1 MFEKNQLK
9 EKIFSRNIRW
19 IEEDSLYRLTDYF
32 KRKYVGENEI
42 LETKRIFDTITV
54 NKIYIKGLWG
64 KSEDGLSISGS
75 GSYSE
80 DIIKPYITNEFR
92 VGDIRSSFADIKL
105 LKDSGFKNLIK
116 LSSGLEEMTIYSAS
130 YPYGPFPDR
139 ILVTPFLEIG
149 QTYFLRVYSAYPHKE
164 TLEDLWVKLNTFDSN
179 LNNAIANK
187 SYKLLVKKNYQIK
200 NPLIIYHVSNNKVTL
215 QNINL
220 KINFELEENSSLR
233 LIDLVKDGGRKNF
246 INIFYNFSLEKN
258 SVLKNYKIDQ
268 FENDNIR
275 YMFNNIKQSSNSVS
289 ETFYLSKGSTF
300 SKNEIFCDLKGEQ
313 SSAFVNGIFSLNKS
327 KHHEVKAKIN
337 HLVENTKSYQLVKSV
352 LENKSRSV
360 YQGKIYVDSKA
371 QKTDGY
377 QLSKAIL
384 VDETT
389 EFNAKPELEIYADDV
404 KCSHGSASGS
414 LDENSIFYLMS
425 RGLSYKEARELLING
440 FLVEVINQIT
450 DEPIKKLIKNL
461 YGLKNEY

>member
-1 MFEKNQLK
+1 
-9 EKIFSRNIRW
+9 
-19 IEEDSLYRLTDYF
+19 
-32 KRKYVGENEI
+32 
-42 LETKRIFDTITV
+42 
-54 NKIYIKGLWG
+54 
-64 KSEDGLSISGS
+64 
-75 GSYSE
+75 
-80 DIIKPYITNEFR
+80 
-92 VGDIRSSFADIKL
+92 
-105 LKDSGFKNLIK
+105 
-116 LSSGLEEMTIYSAS
+116 
-130 YPYGPFPDR
+130 
-139 ILVTPFLEIG
+139 
-149 QTYFLRVYSAYPHKE
+149 
-164 TLEDLWVKLNTFDSN
+164 
-179 LNNAIANK
+179 
-187 SYKLLVKKNYQIK
+187 
-200 NPLIIYHVSNNKVTL
+200 
-215 QNINL
+215 
-220 KINFELEENSSLR
+220 
-233 LIDLVKDGGRKNF
+233 
-246 INIFYNFSLEKN
+246 
-258 SVLKNYKIDQ
+258 
-268 FENDNIR
+268 
-275 YMFNNIKQSSNSVS
+275 MFNNIKQSSNSVS

-300 SKNEIFCDLKGEQ
+300 SKNEIFCDLKGEH

-327 KHHEVKAKIN
+327 KHHEIKAKIN

-425 RGLSYKEARELLING
+425 RGLSYKEARKLLING

>member
-1 MFEKNQLK
+1 MENFKTDFEKMLK
-9 EKIFSRNIRW
+9 KNNLSEK
-19 IEEDSLYRLTDYF
+19 
-32 KRKYVGENEI
+32 EI
-42 LETKRIFDTITV
+42 
-54 NKIYIKGLWG
+54 
-64 KSEDGLSISGS
+64 
-75 GSYSE
+75 
-80 DIIKPYITNEFR
+80 
-92 VGDIRSSFADIKL
+92 A
-105 LKDSGFKNLIK
+105 FKNLNAKDFSSHGFPNRKDEDWKFSDINQIIK
-116 LSSGLEEMTIYSAS
+116 K
-130 YPYGPFPDR
+130 
-139 ILVTPFLEIG
+139 EIG
-149 QTYFLRVYSAYPHKE
+149 ELNFYTEQLKKGEIDKDILLNEIEHNKLIFINGQLVQIDFNSEDKGKVEFLDNQNNIDEQLADNS
-164 TLEDLWVKLNTFDSN
+164 LIN
-179 LNNAIANK
+179 LNNALSNK

-200 NPLIIYHVSNNKVTL
+200 KPLIIYHTTKSELTS

-220 KINFELEENSSLR
+220 KINFELEENSSLK
-233 LIDLVKDGGRKNF
+233 LIDLVKDKGNKNF

-258 SVLKNYKIDQ
+258 SILKNYKIDQ

-289 ETFYLSKGSTF
+289 ETFYLSEGSTF
-300 SKNEIFCDLKGEQ
+300 SKNEIFCDLKGEH

-327 KHHEVKAKIN
+327 KHHEIKAKIN

-425 RGLSYKEARELLING
+425 RGLSYKKARELLING

>member
-1 MFEKNQLK
+1 
-9 EKIFSRNIRW
+9 
-19 IEEDSLYRLTDYF
+19 
-32 KRKYVGENEI
+32 
-42 LETKRIFDTITV
+42 
-54 NKIYIKGLWG
+54 
-64 KSEDGLSISGS
+64 
-75 GSYSE
+75 
-80 DIIKPYITNEFR
+80 
-92 VGDIRSSFADIKL
+92 
-105 LKDSGFKNLIK
+105 
-116 LSSGLEEMTIYSAS
+116 
-130 YPYGPFPDR
+130 
-139 ILVTPFLEIG
+139 
-149 QTYFLRVYSAYPHKE
+149 
-164 TLEDLWVKLNTFDSN
+164 
-179 LNNAIANK
+179 
-187 SYKLLVKKNYQIK
+187 
-200 NPLIIYHVSNNKVTL
+200 
-215 QNINL
+215 L
-220 KINFELEENSSLR
+220 KINFELEENSSLK
-233 LIDLVKDGGRKNF
+233 LIDLVKDKGNKNF

-268 FENDNIR
+268 FENNNIR

-300 SKNEIFCDLKGEQ
+300 SKNEITCDLKGEY
-313 SSAFVNGIFSLNKS
+313 SSAFVNGIFSLNKD
-327 KHHEVKAKIN
+327 KHHEIKAKIN

>member
-1 MFEKNQLK
+1 MENFKTDFEKTLKNNNLSEKEIAFKNFNAKEFSSHGFPNRKDEDWKFSDINQIIKKEIGELNFYTEQLK
-9 EKIFSRNIRW
+9 K
-19 IEEDSLYRLTDYF
+19 
-32 KRKYVGENEI
+32 GEINKDILLNEI
-42 LETKRIFDTITV
+42 EHNKLIFINGQLV
-54 NKIYIKGLWG
+54 KIDFNTEDKG
-64 KSEDGLSISGS
+64 KV
-75 GSYSE
+75 
-80 DIIKPYITNEFR
+80 EFL
-92 VGDIRSSFADIKL
+92 DNQNNIDEQLADN
-105 LKDSGFKNLIK
+105 SLI
-116 LSSGLEEMTIYSAS
+116 
-130 YPYGPFPDR
+130 
-139 ILVTPFLEIG
+139 
-149 QTYFLRVYSAYPHKE
+149 
-164 TLEDLWVKLNTFDSN
+164 N
-179 LNNAIANK
+179 LNNALSNK
-187 SYKLLVKKNYQIK
+187 SYKLLVKKNYQLK
-200 NPLIIYHVSNNKVTL
+200 KPLIIYHTTKSELTS

-220 KINFELEENSSLR
+220 KINFELEENSSLK
-233 LIDLVKDGGRKNF
+233 LVDLVKDKGNKNF

-258 SVLKNYKIDQ
+258 SILKNYKIDQ

-300 SKNEIFCDLKGEQ
+300 SKNEIFCDLKGEH

-327 KHHEVKAKIN
+327 KHHEIKAKIN

>member
-1 MFEKNQLK
+1 MENFKTDFEKILKEGNLSEKEIAFKSLNAKEFSSHGFPNRKDEDWKFSDINQIIKKEIGELNFYNEQLK
-9 EKIFSRNIRW
+9 KSEIDKDI
-19 IEEDSLYRLTDYF
+19 LL
-32 KRKYVGENEI
+32 NEI
-42 LETKRIFDTITV
+42 EH
-54 NKIYIKGLWG
+54 NKLFFINGQLVKIDFN
-64 KSEDGLSISGS
+64 SEDKG
-75 GSYSE
+75 
-80 DIIKPYITNEFR
+80 KVEFL
-92 VGDIRSSFADIKL
+92 DNQNNIDEQLADN
-105 LKDSGFKNLIK
+105 SLI
-116 LSSGLEEMTIYSAS
+116 
-130 YPYGPFPDR
+130 
-139 ILVTPFLEIG
+139 
-149 QTYFLRVYSAYPHKE
+149 
-164 TLEDLWVKLNTFDSN
+164 N
-179 LNNAIANK
+179 LNNALSNK

-200 NPLIIYHVSNNKVTL
+200 KPLIIYHTTNSELTS

-220 KINFELEENSSLR
+220 KINFELEENSSLK
-233 LIDLVKDGGRKNF
+233 LIDLIKDKSNKNF

-258 SVLKNYKIDQ
+258 SILKNYKIDQ

-300 SKNEIFCDLKGEQ
+300 SKNEIFCDLKGEH
-313 SSAFVNGIFSLNKS
+313 SSAFVNGVFSLNKN
-327 KHHEVKAKIN
+327 KHHEIKAKIN

>member
-1 MFEKNQLK
+1 MENFKTDFEKTLK
-9 EKIFSRNIRW
+9 ESNLSEK
-19 IEEDSLYRLTDYF
+19 
-32 KRKYVGENEI
+32 EI
-42 LETKRIFDTITV
+42 
-54 NKIYIKGLWG
+54 
-64 KSEDGLSISGS
+64 
-75 GSYSE
+75 
-80 DIIKPYITNEFR
+80 
-92 VGDIRSSFADIKL
+92 A
-105 LKDSGFKNLIK
+105 FKNLNAKEFSKQGFPNRKIEDWKFSDINQIIK
-116 LSSGLEEMTIYSAS
+116 K
-130 YPYGPFPDR
+130 
-139 ILVTPFLEIG
+139 EIG
-149 QTYFLRVYSAYPHKE
+149 ELSFYTAQSNETDVDEDVLLSEIEHNKLIFINGQLAKTDFSSEEKSKIEFLDNQNDIEERSVENS
-164 TLEDLWVKLNTFDSN
+164 LIN
-179 LNNAIANK
+179 LNNALANK
-187 SYKLLVKKNYQIK
+187 SYKLLIKKNYQIK
-200 NPLIIYHVSNNKVTL
+200 HPLIIYHVSNNKVTS

-220 KINFELEENSSLR
+220 KINFELEENSSLKI
-233 LIDLVKDGGRKNF
+233 IDLVKDKANKNF

-268 FENDNIR
+268 FENNNIR

-300 SKNEIFCDLKGEQ
+300 SKNEITCDLKGEY
-313 SSAFVNGIFSLNKS
+313 SSAFVNGIFSLDKD
-327 KHHEVKAKIN
+327 KHHEIKARIN

-352 LENKSRSV
+352 LENKSVSV

>member
-1 MFEKNQLK
+1 MENFKTDFEKTLK
-9 EKIFSRNIRW
+9 NNNLSEK
-19 IEEDSLYRLTDYF
+19 
-32 KRKYVGENEI
+32 EI
-42 LETKRIFDTITV
+42 
-54 NKIYIKGLWG
+54 
-64 KSEDGLSISGS
+64 
-75 GSYSE
+75 
-80 DIIKPYITNEFR
+80 
-92 VGDIRSSFADIKL
+92 A
-105 LKDSGFKNLIK
+105 FKNLNAKEFSSHGFPNRKDEDWKFSDINQIIK
-116 LSSGLEEMTIYSAS
+116 K
-130 YPYGPFPDR
+130 
-139 ILVTPFLEIG
+139 EIG
-149 QTYFLRVYSAYPHKE
+149 ELNFYTEQLKKGEIDKDILLNEIEHNKLIFINGQLVQIDFNSEDKGKIEFLDNQNNIDEQLADNS
-164 TLEDLWVKLNTFDSN
+164 LIN
-179 LNNAIANK
+179 LNNALSNK

-200 NPLIIYHVSNNKVTL
+200 KPLIIYHTTKSELTS

-220 KINFELEENSSLR
+220 KINFELEENSSLK
-233 LIDLVKDGGRKNF
+233 LIDLVKDKGNKNF

-258 SVLKNYKIDQ
+258 SILKNYKIDQ

-300 SKNEIFCDLKGEQ
+300 SKNEIFCDLKGEH

-327 KHHEVKAKIN
+327 KHHEIKAKIN

>member
-1 MFEKNQLK
+1 MENFKTDFEKTLK
-9 EKIFSRNIRW
+9 NNNLSEK
-19 IEEDSLYRLTDYF
+19 
-32 KRKYVGENEI
+32 EI
-42 LETKRIFDTITV
+42 
-54 NKIYIKGLWG
+54 
-64 KSEDGLSISGS
+64 
-75 GSYSE
+75 
-80 DIIKPYITNEFR
+80 
-92 VGDIRSSFADIKL
+92 A
-105 LKDSGFKNLIK
+105 FKNLNAKEFSSQGFPNRKDEDWKFSDINQIIK
-116 LSSGLEEMTIYSAS
+116 K
-130 YPYGPFPDR
+130 
-139 ILVTPFLEIG
+139 EIG
-149 QTYFLRVYSAYPHKE
+149 ELNFYTEQLKKGEIDKDILLNEIEHNKLIFINGQLVQIDFNSEDKGKIEFLDNQNNIDEQLADNS
-164 TLEDLWVKLNTFDSN
+164 LIN
-179 LNNAIANK
+179 LNNALSNK

-200 NPLIIYHVSNNKVTL
+200 KPLIIYHTTNSELTS

-220 KINFELEENSSLR
+220 KINFELEENSSLK
-233 LIDLVKDGGRKNF
+233 LIDLVKDKGNKNF

-258 SVLKNYKIDQ
+258 SILKNYKIDQ

-300 SKNEIFCDLKGEQ
+300 SKNEIFCDLKGEH
-313 SSAFVNGIFSLNKS
+313 SSAFVNGIFSLNKN
-327 KHHEVKAKIN
+327 KHHEIKAKIN

>member
-1 MFEKNQLK
+1 MENFKTDFEKTLKNNNLSEKEIAFKNFNAKEFSSHGFPNRKDEDWKFSDITQIIKKEIGELNFYTEQLK
-9 EKIFSRNIRW
+9 K
-19 IEEDSLYRLTDYF
+19 
-32 KRKYVGENEI
+32 GEIDKDILLNEI
-42 LETKRIFDTITV
+42 EHNKLIFINGQLVQIDF
-54 NKIYIKGLWG
+54 N
-64 KSEDGLSISGS
+64 SEDKG
-75 GSYSE
+75 
-80 DIIKPYITNEFR
+80 KVEFL
-92 VGDIRSSFADIKL
+92 DNQNNIDEQLADN
-105 LKDSGFKNLIK
+105 SLI
-116 LSSGLEEMTIYSAS
+116 
-130 YPYGPFPDR
+130 
-139 ILVTPFLEIG
+139 
-149 QTYFLRVYSAYPHKE
+149 
-164 TLEDLWVKLNTFDSN
+164 N
-179 LNNAIANK
+179 LNNALSNK

-200 NPLIIYHVSNNKVTL
+200 KPLIIYHTTKSELTS

-220 KINFELEENSSLR
+220 KINFELEENSSLK
-233 LIDLVKDGGRKNF
+233 LIDLVKDKGNKNF

-258 SVLKNYKIDQ
+258 SILKNYKIDQ

-300 SKNEIFCDLKGEQ
+300 SKNEIFCDLKGEH
-313 SSAFVNGIFSLNKS
+313 SSAFVNGIFSLNKN
-327 KHHEVKAKIN
+327 KHHEIKAKIN

-450 DEPIKKLIKNL
+450 DEPIKKIIKNL

>member
-1 MFEKNQLK
+1 MENFKTDFEKTLKNNNLSEKEIAFKNFNAKEFSSHGFPNRKDEDWKFSDINQIIKKEIGELNFYTEQLK
-9 EKIFSRNIRW
+9 K
-19 IEEDSLYRLTDYF
+19 
-32 KRKYVGENEI
+32 GEINKDILLNEI
-42 LETKRIFDTITV
+42 EHNKLIFINGQLVQIDF
-54 NKIYIKGLWG
+54 N
-64 KSEDGLSISGS
+64 SEDNG
-75 GSYSE
+75 
-80 DIIKPYITNEFR
+80 KVEFL
-92 VGDIRSSFADIKL
+92 DNQNNIDEQLADN
-105 LKDSGFKNLIK
+105 SLI
-116 LSSGLEEMTIYSAS
+116 
-130 YPYGPFPDR
+130 
-139 ILVTPFLEIG
+139 
-149 QTYFLRVYSAYPHKE
+149 
-164 TLEDLWVKLNTFDSN
+164 N
-179 LNNAIANK
+179 LNNALSNK
-187 SYKLLVKKNYQIK
+187 SYKLLVKKNYQLK
-200 NPLIIYHVSNNKVTL
+200 KPLIIYHTTKNELSS

-220 KINFELEENSSLR
+220 KINFELEENSSLK
-233 LIDLVKDGGRKNF
+233 LVDLVKDKGNKNF

-258 SVLKNYKIDQ
+258 SILKNYKIDQ

-300 SKNEIFCDLKGEQ
+300 SKNEIFCHLKGEY

-327 KHHEVKAKIN
+327 KHHEIKAKIN

>member
-1 MFEKNQLK
+1 MENFKTDFEKTLKNNNLSEKEIAFKNFNAKEFSSHGFPNRKDEDWKFSDITQIIKKEIGELNFYNEQLK
-9 EKIFSRNIRW
+9 KSEIDKDI
-19 IEEDSLYRLTDYF
+19 LL
-32 KRKYVGENEI
+32 NEI
-42 LETKRIFDTITV
+42 EH
-54 NKIYIKGLWG
+54 NKLFFINGQLVQIDFN
-64 KSEDGLSISGS
+64 SEDKGKI
-75 GSYSE
+75 
-80 DIIKPYITNEFR
+80 EFL
-92 VGDIRSSFADIKL
+92 DNQNNIDEQLADN
-105 LKDSGFKNLIK
+105 SLI
-116 LSSGLEEMTIYSAS
+116 
-130 YPYGPFPDR
+130 
-139 ILVTPFLEIG
+139 
-149 QTYFLRVYSAYPHKE
+149 
-164 TLEDLWVKLNTFDSN
+164 N
-179 LNNAIANK
+179 LNNALSNK

-200 NPLIIYHVSNNKVTL
+200 KPLIIYHTTNSELTS
-215 QNINL
+215 QNINF
-220 KINFELEENSSLR
+220 KINFELEENSSLK
-233 LIDLVKDGGRKNF
+233 LIDLIKDKGNKNF

-258 SVLKNYKIDQ
+258 SILKNYKIDQ

-300 SKNEIFCDLKGEQ
+300 SKNEIFCDLKGEH

-327 KHHEVKAKIN
+327 KHHEIKAKIN

>member
-1 MFEKNQLK
+1 MENFKTDFEKTLK
-9 EKIFSRNIRW
+9 NNNLSEK
-19 IEEDSLYRLTDYF
+19 
-32 KRKYVGENEI
+32 EI
-42 LETKRIFDTITV
+42 
-54 NKIYIKGLWG
+54 
-64 KSEDGLSISGS
+64 
-75 GSYSE
+75 
-80 DIIKPYITNEFR
+80 
-92 VGDIRSSFADIKL
+92 A
-105 LKDSGFKNLIK
+105 FKNLNAKDFSSRGFPNRKDEDWKFSDINQIIK
-116 LSSGLEEMTIYSAS
+116 K
-130 YPYGPFPDR
+130 
-139 ILVTPFLEIG
+139 EIG
-149 QTYFLRVYSAYPHKE
+149 ELNFYNEQLKKSEIDKDILLNEIEHNKLFFINGQLVQIDFNSEDKGKVEFLDNQNNIDEQLADNS
-164 TLEDLWVKLNTFDSN
+164 LIN
-179 LNNAIANK
+179 LNNALSNK

-200 NPLIIYHVSNNKVTL
+200 KPLIIYHTTKSGLKS
-215 QNINL
+215 QNINF
-220 KINFELEENSSLR
+220 KINFELEENSSLK
-233 LIDLVKDGGRKNF
+233 LIDLVKDKGNKNF

-258 SVLKNYKIDQ
+258 SILKNYKIDQ

-300 SKNEIFCDLKGEQ
+300 SKNEIFCDLKGEH

-327 KHHEVKAKIN
+327 KHHEIKAKIN

-414 LDENSIFYLMS
+414 LDENSIYYLMS

>member
-1 MFEKNQLK
+1 MENFKTDFEKVLK
-9 EKIFSRNIRW
+9 NNNLSEK
-19 IEEDSLYRLTDYF
+19 
-32 KRKYVGENEI
+32 EI
-42 LETKRIFDTITV
+42 
-54 NKIYIKGLWG
+54 
-64 KSEDGLSISGS
+64 
-75 GSYSE
+75 
-80 DIIKPYITNEFR
+80 
-92 VGDIRSSFADIKL
+92 A
-105 LKDSGFKNLIK
+105 FKNLNAKEFSSHGFPNRKDEDWKFSDINQIIK
-116 LSSGLEEMTIYSAS
+116 K
-130 YPYGPFPDR
+130 
-139 ILVTPFLEIG
+139 EIG
-149 QTYFLRVYSAYPHKE
+149 ELNFYNEQLKKSEIDKDILLNEIEHNKLFFINGQLVHIDFNSEDKGKIEFLDNQNNIDEQLADNS
-164 TLEDLWVKLNTFDSN
+164 LIN
-179 LNNAIANK
+179 LNNALSNK

-200 NPLIIYHVSNNKVTL
+200 KPLIIYHTTNKELTS
-215 QNINL
+215 QNINF
-220 KINFELEENSSLR
+220 KINFELEENSSLK
-233 LIDLVKDGGRKNF
+233 LIDLVKDKGNKNF

-258 SVLKNYKIDQ
+258 SILKNYKIDQ

-300 SKNEIFCDLKGEQ
+300 SKNEIFCDLKGEHA
-313 SSAFVNGIFSLNKS
+313 SAFVNGIFSINKS
-327 KHHEVKAKIN
+327 KHHEIKAKIN

>member
-1 MFEKNQLK
+1 MENFKTDFEKVLK
-9 EKIFSRNIRW
+9 NNNLSEK
-19 IEEDSLYRLTDYF
+19 E
-32 KRKYVGENEI
+32 V
-42 LETKRIFDTITV
+42 
-54 NKIYIKGLWG
+54 
-64 KSEDGLSISGS
+64 
-75 GSYSE
+75 
-80 DIIKPYITNEFR
+80 
-92 VGDIRSSFADIKL
+92 A
-105 LKDSGFKNLIK
+105 FKNLNAKEFSSHGFPNRKDEDWKFSDINQIIK
-116 LSSGLEEMTIYSAS
+116 K
-130 YPYGPFPDR
+130 
-139 ILVTPFLEIG
+139 EIG
-149 QTYFLRVYSAYPHKE
+149 ELNFYNEQLKKSEIDKDILLNEIEHNKLFFINGQLVHIDFNSEDKGKIEFLDNQNNIDEQLVDNS
-164 TLEDLWVKLNTFDSN
+164 LIN
-179 LNNAIANK
+179 LNNALSNK

-200 NPLIIYHVSNNKVTL
+200 KPLIIYHTTNKELTS
-215 QNINL
+215 QNINF
-220 KINFELEENSSLR
+220 KINFELEENSSLK
-233 LIDLVKDGGRKNF
+233 LIDLVKDKGNKNF

-258 SVLKNYKIDQ
+258 SILKNYKIDQ

-300 SKNEIFCDLKGEQ
+300 SKNEIFCDLKGEHA
-313 SSAFVNGIFSLNKS
+313 SAFVNGIFSLNKS
-327 KHHEVKAKIN
+327 KHHEIKAKIN

-425 RGLSYKEARELLING
+425 RGLSYKEARELLVNG

>member
-1 MFEKNQLK
+1 MQNFKTDFEKTLKESNLSEKEIAFKNLNAKEFSKQGFPNRKDEDWKFSDLNQIIKKEIGELKFYTGQLK
-9 EKIFSRNIRW
+9 ETDIDKDVLLGEIKHNKLIFVNGQLVQTDFSS
-19 IEEDSLYRLTDYF
+19 EE
-32 KRKYVGENEI
+32 K
-42 LETKRIFDTITV
+42 
-54 NKIYIKGLWG
+54 NKIEFLDNKNDI
-64 KSEDGLSISGS
+64 EDQSVENS
-75 GSYSE
+75 
-80 DIIKPYITNEFR
+80 
-92 VGDIRSSFADIKL
+92 
-105 LKDSGFKNLIK
+105 LI
-116 LSSGLEEMTIYSAS
+116 
-130 YPYGPFPDR
+130 
-139 ILVTPFLEIG
+139 
-149 QTYFLRVYSAYPHKE
+149 
-164 TLEDLWVKLNTFDSN
+164 N
-179 LNNAIANK
+179 LNNALANK

-200 NPLIIYHVSNNKVTL
+200 NPLIIYHVSNNKVTS

-233 LIDLVKDGGRKNF
+233 VIDFVKDKGNKNF

-258 SVLKNYKIDQ
+258 SVLKNYKIDH
-268 FENDNIR
+268 FENNNIR

-300 SKNEIFCDLKGEQ
+300 SKNEITCDLKGEY
-313 SSAFVNGIFSLNKS
+313 SSAFVNGVFSLNKD
-327 KHHEVKAKIN
+327 KHHEIKAKIN

-352 LENKSRSV
+352 LENNSKSV

>member
-1 MFEKNQLK
+1 MQNFKTDFEKTLK
-9 EKIFSRNIRW
+9 ESNLSEK
-19 IEEDSLYRLTDYF
+19 
-32 KRKYVGENEI
+32 EI
-42 LETKRIFDTITV
+42 
-54 NKIYIKGLWG
+54 
-64 KSEDGLSISGS
+64 
-75 GSYSE
+75 
-80 DIIKPYITNEFR
+80 
-92 VGDIRSSFADIKL
+92 A
-105 LKDSGFKNLIK
+105 FKNLNAKEFSKQGFPNRKDEDWKFSDINQIIK
-116 LSSGLEEMTIYSAS
+116 K
-130 YPYGPFPDR
+130 
-139 ILVTPFLEIG
+139 EIG
-149 QTYFLRVYSAYPHKE
+149 ELNFYTEQLKKGEIDKDILLNEIEHNKLFFINGQLVQIDFNSEDKGKIEFLDNQNNIDEQLADNS
-164 TLEDLWVKLNTFDSN
+164 LIN
-179 LNNAIANK
+179 LNNALSNK
-187 SYKLLVKKNYQIK
+187 SYKLLVKNNYQIK
-200 NPLIIYHVSNNKVTL
+200 KPLIIYHSTNSELTS
-215 QNINL
+215 QNINF
-220 KINFELEENSSLR
+220 KINFELEENSSLK
-233 LIDLVKDGGRKNF
+233 LIDLVKDKGNKNF

-258 SVLKNYKIDQ
+258 SILKNYKIDQ

-300 SKNEIFCDLKGEQ
+300 SKNEIFCDLKGEH

-327 KHHEVKAKIN
+327 KHHEIKAKIN